1 MIKLTYLIPVFN
13 ASKTLLMTY
22 QSLKEQTY
30 SNFKIVFIDDGSSDN
45 SLDLLEEIEKS
56 DNRVTIIRKKHQG
69 LVKTLNL
76 GLLNIKSDWIIRL
89 DSDDIAY
96 PSRTEYIVRAIKR
109 SPANTA
115 LITSDFAVF
124 NEKVNSLII
133 KKINPYF
140 AKYYLLSGNNP
151 FTHSSISINKNLIG
165 NKILYREKFKHAEDY
180 DMWLRLLSKY
190 NYVHISK
197 PLIKYR
203 IHDGQI
209 TQRFKT
215 ISIENI

>member
-1 MIKLTYLIPVFN
+1 MLPMELKFVALYFIFTLFNIMIKLTYLIPVFN

-115 LITSDFAVF
+115 LITSDFAKV
-124 NEKVNSLII
+124 NEKVNPEI
-133 KKINPYF
+133 KKINPYICQ
-140 AKYYLLSGNNP
+140 
-151 FTHSSISINKNLIG
+151 SIMFFI
-165 NKILYREKFKHAEDY
+165 
-180 DMWLRLLSKY
+180 W
-190 NYVHISK
+190 
-197 PLIKYR
+197 
-203 IHDGQI
+203 
-209 TQRFKT
+209 
-215 ISIENI
+215 